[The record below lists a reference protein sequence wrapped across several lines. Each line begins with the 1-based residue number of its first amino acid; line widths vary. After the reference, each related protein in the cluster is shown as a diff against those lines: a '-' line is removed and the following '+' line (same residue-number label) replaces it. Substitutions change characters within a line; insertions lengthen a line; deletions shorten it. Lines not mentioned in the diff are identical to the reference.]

1 MQATSN
7 VIDQEK
13 MAVILQE
20 VVGNQYGDRYYPSM
34 SGVARSLNYYP
45 IDDEKAEEGIV
56 NLALGLG
63 KYIVDGGM
71 TLRFSPYHPNQVLQT
86 SEMEIALKETQTRF
100 YALDLR
106 NAGHDFSIDDGFNLL
121 KLHVKRSG
129 KGRSTEL
136 HSLHLRPLR
145 PDYPRRALSRWTQ
158 SHHLCQHPATR
169 RIPPATHP
177 ATGFEIRRAGDAPSR
192 RDRVCR
198 HHEP

>member
-45 IDDEKAEEGIV
+45 IGDEKAEEGTV

-71 TLRFSPYHPNQVLQT
+71 TLRFSPYHPQSGVANQRNGN
-86 SEMEIALKETQTRF
+86 SPERDADPF
-100 YALDLR
+100 LR
-106 NAGHDFSIDDGFNLL
+106 S
-121 KLHVKRSG
+121 
-129 KGRSTEL
+129 
-136 HSLHLRPLR
+136 RP
-145 PDYPRRALSRWTQ
+145 A
-158 SHHLCQHPATR
+158 
-169 RIPPATHP
+169 
-177 ATGFEIRRAGDAPSR
+177 
-192 RDRVCR
+192 
-198 HHEP
+198 

>member
-45 IDDEKAEEGIV
+45 IGDEKAEEGIV

-71 TLRFSPYHPNQVLQT
+71 TLRFSPYHP
-86 SEMEIALKETQTRF
+86 TRCCKP
-100 YALDLR
+100 AKWRLP
-106 NAGHDFSIDDGFNLL
+106 S
-121 KLHVKRSG
+121 KR
-129 KGRSTEL
+129 
-136 HSLHLRPLR
+136 LRP
-145 PDYPRRALSRWTQ
+145 ASM
-158 SHHLCQHPATR
+158 
-169 RIPPATHP
+169 
-177 ATGFEIRRAGDAPSR
+177 PSTCAMP
-192 RDRVCR
+192 VTTSPSTTASTC
-198 HHEP
+198 